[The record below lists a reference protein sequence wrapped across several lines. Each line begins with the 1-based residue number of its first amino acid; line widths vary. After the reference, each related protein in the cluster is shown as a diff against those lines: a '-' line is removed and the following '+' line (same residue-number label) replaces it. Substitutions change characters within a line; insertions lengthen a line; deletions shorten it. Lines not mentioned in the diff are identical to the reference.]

1 MSAIRSRINFPSNL
15 LGSARSFLRA
25 RSGNVAVFFSIGV
38 PVFLLA
44 GGGAVDY
51 LRTVTA
57 KSSLQALADGAALAG
72 AQSLRLANSNAT
84 TVTQTVSGFVA
95 TRTGGMGG
103 SVAAT
108 TNLLSNNTIV
118 SVQLTQTVPTIVA
131 KAVGYGPVNITAKA
145 QAKNAGTTLPLCVV
159 GLDPTQGSTVSVDVA
174 TINAQGCQ
182 ILSDATATDSVSA
195 TNSARINSGRLC
207 SSGGAR
213 NDGTAI
219 YSPAPQTDCP
229 PLNDPLATRAAPTV
243 GSCLLTNLVITNAI
257 VLIPGTYCGGL
268 KVATGG
274 SVFMLPGTYVIKDG
288 PLTVTG
294 GATLQGNDVSIY
306 LSSDDSTLDIKNNST
321 INLAAPATGP
331 MAGILIFESRSAPL
345 YRNHNFQSRNAP
357 NMLGT
362 IYMPRGVL
370 NIGVSGG
377 GGGGGG
383 LAVGSSA
390 AWTIIV
396 ARRLMV
402 SDNQVLNLNTNYSAT
417 NVPPPVGLGP
427 TTTYGV
433 STQLVN

>member
-1 MSAIRSRINFPSNL
+1 MFAIRTRFDFPKRL
-15 LGSARSFLRA
+15 IGQARMFLRA
-25 RSGNVAVFFSIGV
+25 RSGNVAVLFSIGV

-51 LRTVTA
+51 MRTVTA

-84 TVTQTVSGFVA
+84 TVTQTVSGYVSS
-95 TRTGGMGG
+95 RTGGMGG
-103 SVAAT
+103 TVAST

-145 QAKNAGTTLPLCVV
+145 QAKNAGNTLPLCVV
-159 GLDPTQGSTVSVDVA
+159 GLDPSQSSTVSVDVA

-195 TNSARINSGRLC
+195 TNNARINSGRLC

-229 PLNDPLATRAAPTV
+229 PLNDPLAGRAAPTV
-243 GSCLLTNLVITNAI
+243 GSCLLTNLVVTNAL

-268 KVATGG
+268 KVTSGG
-274 SVFMLPGTYVIKDG
+274 SVFMLPGTYVMKDG

-294 GATLQGNDVSIY
+294 GATLQGSDVSIY
-306 LSSDDSTLDIKNNST
+306 LANDDATLDIKNNST
-321 INLAAPATGP
+321 INLSAPATGP
-331 MAGILIFESRSAPL
+331 MAGILIFESRNAPL

-362 IYMPRGVL
+362 IYMPRGIL

-377 GGGGGG
+377 GGSGG
-383 LAVGSSA
+383 LAIGSSA

-396 ARRLMV
+396 ARRLV
-402 SDNQVLNLNTNYSAT
+402 VTDNQVLNLNTNYSAT
-417 NVPPPVGLGP
+417 TVPPPVGLGP
-427 TTTYGV
+427 TSTYGL
-433 STQLVN
+433 STKLVN